1 MYKSLTLLAI
11 AVVSIGLLAGAHAHK
26 SEIVG
31 NYKIEVGWVYE
42 PPVQQ
47 QRNAIEIVVTKAT
60 DAEKE
65 MAHSKDHNMGEM
77 NGTNNTSD
85 SHNTHASDSKDHTMH
100 ESKTVSEGITG
111 LHKSMEADVTLNA
124 KKSFL
129 KLIESK
135 VKPGVYYGIYT
146 PDSSGFPLVHVVGDV
161 RGTLFEITFHPEKVE
176 SN

>member
-1 MYKSLTLLAI
+1 M
-11 AVVSIGLLAGAHAHK
+11 GLLAGAHAHK
-26 SEIVG
+26 SKIVG
-31 NYKIEVGWVYE
+31 DYKIEVGWVYE

-65 MAHSKDHNMGEM
+65 MTHSEGHNMSEM
-77 NGTNNTSD
+77 NDTKDTHD

-100 ESKTVSEGITG
+100 ESKTVLEGITG
-111 LHKSMEADVTLNA
+111 LRKSMEADVTLNA

-146 PDSSGFPLVHVVGDV
+146 PDSSGFPLVHLVGDV
-161 RGTLFEITFHPEKVE
+161 RGTQFEITFHPEKVE
-176 SN
+176 LN

>member
-11 AVVSIGLLAGAHAHK
+11 TVVSIGLMTGAHAHK

-31 NYKIEVGWVYE
+31 DYKIEIGWVYE

-47 QRNAIEIVVTKAT
+47 QRNAIEIIITKAT
-60 DAEKE
+60 DAEKD
-65 MAHSKDHNMGEM
+65 MAHSEDHNMSEM
-77 NGTNNTSD
+77 NGTKQTHD
-85 SHNTHASDSKDHTMH
+85 SHDTHASNSDDHTMH

-111 LHKSMEADVTLNA
+111 LRKSMEADVTLNA

-129 KLIESK
+129 KIIESK

-146 PDSSGFPLVHVVGDV
+146 PDSSGFPLVHLVGDV
-161 RGTLFEITFHPEKVE
+161 RGTHFELTFHPEKVE

>member
-11 AVVSIGLLAGAHAHK
+11 AVVSIGLLASAHAHK

-31 NYKIEVGWVYE
+31 DYKIEVGWVYE

-47 QRNAIEIVVTKAT
+47 QRNAIEIIVTKAT

-65 MAHSKDHNMGEM
+65 MAHSKDHNMADMHGA
-77 NGTNNTSD
+77 NNTSD
-85 SHNTHASDSKDHTMH
+85 SHNTHTSDSKDHNMADMHGANNTSDSHNTHTSDSKDHAMH
-100 ESKTVSEGITG
+100 ESKTVSEGVTG
-111 LHKSMEADVTLNA
+111 LRKSMEADVTLNA

-135 VKPGVYYGIYT
+135 VKP
-146 PDSSGFPLVHVVGDV
+146 
-161 RGTLFEITFHPEKVE
+161 
-176 SN
+176 